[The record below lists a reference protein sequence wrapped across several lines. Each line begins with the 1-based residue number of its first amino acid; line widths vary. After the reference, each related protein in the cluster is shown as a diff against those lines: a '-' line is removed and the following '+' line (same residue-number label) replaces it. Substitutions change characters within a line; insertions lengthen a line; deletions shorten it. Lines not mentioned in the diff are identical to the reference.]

1 MSKKLKYSLLF
12 SIYILGYTSLSF
24 ELIILRQFVNFVGS
38 NTLITSIIMAFILM
52 FLSFGYY
59 IGSVIRFSK
68 YSIRKTIFLIVTAL
82 SVWYILT
89 CSFPIISA
97 LFSIQNFLGIKSP
110 SVQVTI
116 ASFILLTLPSIGLGF
131 VTSAIGRIIHHF
143 DANYTGRFMAVDTLG
158 SVSGSLIT
166 TLVIMPLFGVYAATT
181 FLVFLTA
188 LVLPLTAKKHN
199 MAFSSFLVVIITGAA
214 FLISNEKLLYKN
226 SSLIQD
232 DAVSRIEI
240 LETDL
245 VEEKNLSKML
255 FINRSPSSKISSKE
269 NLMFEYINYI
279 NDVFIK
285 SLPANKT
292 HNILVLG
299 AGGFTVGKD
308 DTRNNYVFLDVVHN
322 LKEISERYFLNE
334 PLTGNKTFIAQDA
347 YLYMINDKKKYDLIL
362 VDVYSSLHDIPVN
375 FVTIDF
381 FKTVKEHLNEN
392 GVMLANIITS
402 PSFKSK
408 YATRLDN
415 TLRSVFPNYLSRQIL
430 SSKNAYNPYSED
442 KRNILYIYFN
452 YPADNTVYTL
462 NKNSAVFGQ

>member
-166 TLVIMPLFGVYAATT
+166 TLIIMPLFGVYAATT

-199 MAFSSFLVVIITGAA
+199 MAFSSFLVVIITSAA

-245 VEEKNLSKML
+245 VVEKNLSKML

-279 NDVFIK
+279 NNVFIK

-322 LKEISERYFLNE
+322 LKEISERYFLKE

-442 KRNILYIYFN
+442 KKNILYIYFN

>member
-1 MSKKLKYSLLF
+1 MSKKLKYSLLL

-68 YSIRKTIFLIVTAL
+68 YSIRKTILLIVAAL

-89 CSFPIISA
+89 CSFPVISA
-97 LFSIQNFLGIKSP
+97 LFSIQNFFGIKSP
-110 SVQVTI
+110 SIQVTI

-131 VTSAIGRIIHHF
+131 ATSAIGRIIHHF

-199 MAFSSFLVVIITGAA
+199 TAFWSFLVIIITGAA

-226 SSLIQD
+226 ASLIQD

-255 FINRSPSSKISSKE
+255 FINRSPSSKTSKKE
-269 NLMFEYINYI
+269 SLMFEYINYI

-292 HNILVLG
+292 HDILVLG

-334 PLTGNKTFIAQDA
+334 PLTENKTFIAQDA

-392 GVMLANIITS
+392 GVMLANIVTS

-430 SSKNAYNPYSED
+430 SSKNAYNPYTED

-452 YPADNTVYTL
+452 YPADDTTYTL

>member
-166 TLVIMPLFGVYAATT
+166 TLIIMPLFGVYAATT

-334 PLTGNKTFIAQDA
+334 HLTENKTFIAQDA

-442 KRNILYIYFN
+442 KKNILYIYFN